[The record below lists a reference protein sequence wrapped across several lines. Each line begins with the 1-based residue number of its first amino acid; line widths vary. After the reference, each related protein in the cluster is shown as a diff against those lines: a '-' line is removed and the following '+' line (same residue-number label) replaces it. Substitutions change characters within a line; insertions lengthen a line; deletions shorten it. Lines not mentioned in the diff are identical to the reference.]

1 MNIHVRALKREILER
16 AIAYA
21 NQKLGT
27 HLEILSFHKDA
38 KFGKA
43 TISVQDMNA
52 EKAFEIGMLLNER
65 IHLLTNHKWGKL

>member
-1 MNIHVRALKREILER
+1 MNINVSVLKREILEK
-16 AIAYA
+16 AVAYA

-27 HLEILSFHKDA
+27 HLEILSFQKDS

-43 TISVQDMNA
+43 TISAQDLNA

-65 IHLLTNHKWGKL
+65 IHLLTNHKWGKI